1 MVLQIQRKGKKILL
15 TEDELHEYMDIKINE
30 ISRLASSIILALIMI
45 TMVAILTIFKAGD
58 IYLYALILL
67 PLVGRVYVG
76 DMILRWLRKKF
87 QDLIGI

>member
-1 MVLQIQRKGKKILL
+1 MVLQIQRKGKKLLL
-15 TEDELHEYMDIKINE
+15 TEDELHEYMDMKINE
-30 ISRLASSIILALIMI
+30 ISRLASSMTLALIMI

-67 PLVGRVYVG
+67 PLIGRMYVG
-76 DMILRWLRKKF
+76 DMISKWLRKKF